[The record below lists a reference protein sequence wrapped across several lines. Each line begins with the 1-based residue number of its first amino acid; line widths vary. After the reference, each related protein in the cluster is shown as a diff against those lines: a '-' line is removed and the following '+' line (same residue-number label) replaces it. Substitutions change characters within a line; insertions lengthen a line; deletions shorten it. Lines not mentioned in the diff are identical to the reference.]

1 MTGIALSVLRAA
13 KAPVV
18 RAVKS
23 NLRQLGPRFLYEGQ
37 VGGVIVIRPVGN
49 HCGEFQW
56 PLWSV
61 LAGGEYERKK
71 KQNFFHAAYGR
82 VCHNPRESPAKF
94 GVQRTM
100 KCAILVLLVA
110 LLAVPAAE
118 GAKRLRDFE
127 KPPHNYW
134 QRAPQDQFTKIKDS
148 LESGKLPLD
157 RTSEKAFV
165 ISLLKAIDITPST
178 QTLVYS
184 TTSLQLSRIS
194 PRNPRAL
201 YFNEDV
207 YVGWVPGGQIEIA
220 SIDPALGGIYY
231 IFNVP
236 RGPGQIR
243 VERSTRCF
251 NCHAEFEHGRVP
263 GLLLK
268 SVVPG
273 PGGGSLE
280 SFRSDTTGHGIPFK
294 DRFGGWH
301 LTGKHGITEH
311 WGNMVGTL
319 SPAGLKKFANPP
331 GKQFRWATY
340 PVATSDVLAHLL
352 HEHQVGFVN
361 RAVKA
366 TYDTREALQKGGDKT
381 LVEKHARILVRY
393 LLFADEAP
401 LPKGGIEGDGLLK
414 SYFAKRAR
422 KASNGISLRDLD
434 LNTRLFKHRCSY
446 MIHSA
451 AFAGLPPV
459 LKQRVLSQ
467 LRMAVGSTQ
476 LNQDFAYLPPA
487 EKKAIAQIL
496 TETVKG
502 FAQ

>member
-1 MTGIALSVLRAA
+1 M
-13 KAPVV
+13 K
-18 RAVKS
+18 
-23 NLRQLGPRFLYEGQ
+23 
-37 VGGVIVIRPVGN
+37 
-49 HCGEFQW
+49 
-56 PLWSV
+56 
-61 LAGGEYERKK
+61 
-71 KQNFFHAAYGR
+71 
-82 VCHNPRESPAKF
+82 
-94 GVQRTM
+94 RT
-100 KCAILVLLVA
+100 ILLL
-110 LLAVPAAE
+110 LIMMLAVPTIGAE
-118 GAKRLRDFE
+118 KRLRDFE

-134 QRAPQDQFTKIKDS
+134 QRPPQDPFTKIKAA

-165 ISLLKAIDITPST
+165 ISLLKAIDISPST

-184 TTSLQLSRIS
+184 TTSLQSGRIS

-231 IFNVP
+231 IFNIP

-301 LTGKHGITEH
+301 LTGKHGITAH
-311 WGNMVGTL
+311 WGNIVGTL
-319 SPAGLKKFANPP
+319 SPAGLKKYANPP
-331 GKQFRWATY
+331 GRQFRWETY
-340 PVATSDVLAHLL
+340 PVPTSDVLAHLL

-361 RAVKA
+361 RAIKA
-366 TYDTREALQKGGDKT
+366 TYDTRAALVAGDAKAMLT
-381 LVEKHARILVRY
+381 KHASVLTRY
-393 LLFADEAP
+393 LLFADEAKFP
-401 LPKGGIEGDGLLK
+401 DGGIGGDALLK
-414 SYFAKRAR
+414 KDFAKRAR
-422 KASNGISLRDLD
+422 RTKAGLSLRDFD
-434 LNTRLFKHRCSY
+434 LRTRIFKHRCSY
-446 MIHSA
+446 MIQSA
-451 AFAGLPPV
+451 AFTGLPAP
-459 LKQRVLSQ
+459 LKQQIFAEIR
-467 LRMAVGSTQ
+467 AA
-476 LNQDFAYLPPA
+476 LNPTKAHPASAHLPAA
-487 EKKAIAQIL
+487 EKRAIAVIL
-496 TETVKG
+496 SATKVW
-502 FAQ
+502 